1 MSGCLLDIKMTENL
15 VCVVSHKIR
24 GWNVGEFCGQCFR
37 FFDIIFLCFFVAIS
51 DLVHDVETI
60 VHLC

>member
-15 VCVVSHKIR
+15 VCVVSHNIR

-37 FFDIIFLCFFVAIS
+37 FFILSLFASLLLSV
-51 DLVHDVETI
+51 T
-60 VHLC
+60 